1 MASESMTPE
10 SAKHYQI
17 KGKRQQQQQQQDRSL
32 NSDGEEVFVFEANE
46 AWKDF
51 HSSLL
56 HFYEAGELCDVT
68 LKVTDKTIRSLFPL
82 PTSVML
88 IVCEALSK
96 MCCSFNHLLQI
107 ITIP

>member
-17 KGKRQQQQQQQDRSL
+17 KGKKQQQQQDRSL
-32 NSDGEEVFVFEANE
+32 NSNGEEVFVFEANE

-68 LKVTDKTIRSLFPL
+68 LKNCLCLPVPEDTEHSISFLLPIEKTEQIFLL
-82 PTSVML
+82 
-88 IVCEALSK
+88 LSW
-96 MCCSFNHLLQI
+96 
-107 ITIP
+107 